1 MRRRPKRCGMSN
13 ESLFILLSCLL
24 AAVLFVMTARALL
37 FVVEVEGKSMTPAL
51 QHGDRALTLRFWPA
65 RWLRRGQIVVT
76 RYPDTR
82 QMRDPDAL
90 GEQKYIKRIAGLPDD
105 TVVVERPNFS
115 SPQMA
120 AFSEQSEPRAWHI
133 PPGHYFVLG
142 DSWGLDSS
150 VVGPIPF
157 HALCGVVI
165 IKLKHRESC
174 LHQPVPPGTPSV
186 SEQEKL

>member
-1 MRRRPKRCGMSN
+1 
-13 ESLFILLSCLL
+13 
-24 AAVLFVMTARALL
+24 
-37 FVVEVEGKSMTPAL
+37 MTPTL
-51 QHGDRALTLRFWPA
+51 QHGDRALVLRFWPA

-82 QMRDPDAL
+82 QTGNLDAL
-90 GEQKYIKRIAGLPDD
+90 GEQKYIKRITGLPND
-105 TVVVERPNFS
+105 TVVVERANFP

-120 AFSEQSEPRAWHI
+120 AFSEQSEPRTWHI

-142 DSWGLDSS
+142 DSWGVDSS

-165 IKLKHRESC
+165 MKLKHRKSC
-174 LHQPVPPGTPSV
+174 SHQPVPTKTPSIP
-186 SEQEKL
+186 EQEKL